1 MGLFLIGSANNRTE
15 HEHFARLHPIVRYRM
30 KLKLVV
36 GNSSWWSVLAGMAFA
51 GRAYRWLSCVMTSQ
65 KSKVKN
71 HETEDKIKN
80 QKNTGMLQKKNLV
93 PTSVSISPRIAL
105 SFGHPR

>member
-1 MGLFLIGSANNRTE
+1 
-15 HEHFARLHPIVRYRM
+15 M